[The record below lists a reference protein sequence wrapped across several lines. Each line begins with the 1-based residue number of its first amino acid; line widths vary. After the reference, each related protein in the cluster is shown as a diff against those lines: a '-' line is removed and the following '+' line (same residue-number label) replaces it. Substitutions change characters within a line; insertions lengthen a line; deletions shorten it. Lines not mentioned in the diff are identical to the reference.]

1 MLNEKIRTQVY
12 DFIKIIEHKTRFK
25 KEGKYNMDMTYNGVI
40 FDFNGTLFFDND
52 KHILAWGE
60 ISKMIRG
67 RGITEDE
74 LLEHFNGVPNH
85 MIISYLLGREAEQE
99 EIQKYS
105 ELKEEFYRRFCVED
119 KENFHLVEGAEEFFD
134 SLKAKGI
141 PFTIASA
148 SIKANIDFF
157 VKEFDLAKWI
167 KPENIIY
174 DDGSYENKI
183 EMFLDAA
190 CTLKVEIGEC
200 MIVEDSV
207 SGIQNG
213 YKAGCR
219 KIVVMDSAGKA
230 EEYKTFP
237 GVVKVVENL
246 QSL

>member
-1 MLNEKIRTQVY
+1 MSLLTGVCRNDKIHQKYEEVIGMDIVY
-12 DFIKIIEHKTRFK
+12 S
-25 KEGKYNMDMTYNGVI
+25 GVV

-67 RGITEDE
+67 RGITEEE

-85 MIISYLLGREAEQE
+85 MIVSYLLGREGEPE

-119 KENFHLVEGAEEFFD
+119 KERFHLVEGAEEFFD

-157 VKEFDLAKWI
+157 VEKFGLAKWI
-167 KPENIIY
+167 KPEDIIY
-174 DDGSYENKI
+174 DDGSYENKV

-190 CTLKVEIGEC
+190 RTLQVEIGEC

-237 GVVKVVENL
+237 GVVKVVNNL
-246 QSL
+246 RSL